1 MQNYQCDF
9 GLSFKYSKFY
19 GEYNEKIASPGLVTT
34 WSYCTHMT
42 MFGPPGTS
50 QSLMSAWWLALMA
63 CVKSH
68 PVCHVTEDNDR
79 KKRQLPTTTSHT
91 HTHQKV
97 TTLGGALKSQCPLTT
112 ITQYD
117 NKMAS
122 YISTIFILG
131 HYCVNY
137 LAGSWLFLLP
147 PCLVP

>member
-1 MQNYQCDF
+1 MQNYHCDF

-63 CVKSH
+63 CVKATQY
-68 PVCHVTEDNDR
+68 VMWQRTMTG
-79 KKRQLPTTTSHT
+79 KRDSCQLQHHT

-112 ITQYD
+112 ITQHD